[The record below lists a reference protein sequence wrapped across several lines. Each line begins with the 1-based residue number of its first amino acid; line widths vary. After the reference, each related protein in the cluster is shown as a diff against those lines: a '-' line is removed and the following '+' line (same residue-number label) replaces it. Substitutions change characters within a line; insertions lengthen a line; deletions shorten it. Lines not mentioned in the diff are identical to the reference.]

1 MVMDKK
7 KFEAEKMYQ
16 ISIHIAKT
24 MLKQGIISEEDY
36 TQIDTN
42 LLEEYRP
49 VLGTLLAGKPLT

>member
-1 MVMDKK
+1 MDKE

-16 ISIHIAKT
+16 ISIHIAKS

-36 TQIDTN
+36 TQIDTI

-49 VLGTLLAGKPLT
+49 IFGTLLAGKPLT